1 MIDFTREAQQLFESG
16 REILRRKPYAPQP
29 PIEDE
34 AYKRWIKSLPCCVC
48 GTWYKV
54 EAHHTGVRG
63 LSQTADD
70 RSCIPLCRRH
80 HDRRQPHSIHKLG
93 LAKFSQRFNINIPLL
108 VARLSEPPQMRMEA
122 GRYTAFVDGEKFIL
136 GTVAAGVKASL
147 EQLRDMR
154 RGMLVEEFRGLSRNK

>member
-1 MIDFTREAQQLFESG
+1 MA
-16 REILRRKPYAPQP
+16 APVRDP
-29 PIEDE
+29 R
-34 AYKRWIKSLPCCVC
+34 YLSWIRSLPCAAC
-48 GTWYKV
+48 GSV
-54 EAHHTGVRG
+54 FNIDAAHTGLRG
-63 LSQTADD
+63 LGQKADD

-80 HDRRQPHSIHKLG
+80 HDRRQPYSIHKLG

-136 GTVAAGVKASL
+136 GTVASGAKASL

-154 RGMLVEEFRGLSRNK
+154 REMLVEEFRGLSRNG